1 MKITE
6 LLRITRD
13 AEASDLH
20 LTVGA
25 PPTIRVNGLLSQ
37 LNYPALE
44 DIEVNE
50 MLYSVLS
57 KEQIKKL
64 EELKDIDFS
73 LEILNVARFRAN
85 VFMHRRG
92 LAGAFRLI
100 PERIKSLEEL
110 ELPLGLAD
118 FTKKAKGL
126 VLVTGPTGSGKSTT
140 ISTLIDIINERDN
153 LHIITLKT
161 LLNLFISTKIV
172 SLISERLACM
182 PGHFPLL

>member
-1 MKITE
+1 MIITE

-92 LAGAFRLI
+92 
-100 PERIKSLEEL
+100 
-110 ELPLGLAD
+110 
-118 FTKKAKGL
+118 
-126 VLVTGPTGSGKSTT
+126 
-140 ISTLIDIINERDN
+140 
-153 LHIITLKT
+153 
-161 LLNLFISTKIV
+161 
-172 SLISERLACM
+172 
-182 PGHFPLL
+182 